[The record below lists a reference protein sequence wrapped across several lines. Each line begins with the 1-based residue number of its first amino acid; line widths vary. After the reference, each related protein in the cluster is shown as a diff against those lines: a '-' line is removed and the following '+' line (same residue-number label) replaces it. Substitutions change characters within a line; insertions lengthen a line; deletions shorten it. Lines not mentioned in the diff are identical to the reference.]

1 MNTANPLSEVSRS
14 TLETTARAA
23 SISMEG
29 AERTLAVQLEF
40 ARGAL
45 KQATANARAV
55 SQVKD
60 VQELMALR
68 SRIAEST
75 LESLVGYSRNL
86 YEVASAAQSEF
97 SRLAEERMGKFQK
110 VVSQGVDEAAA
121 NAPAG
126 SDFAVTAIKSQMA
139 AVTAAFDTFNKAAK
153 HLASFADAGVTAS
166 KPARSPKP
174 ARSRK

>member
-1 MNTANPLSEVSRS
+1 MNTANPLSEVSRYA
-14 TLETTARAA
+14 LEATSRAA
-23 SISMEG
+23 SISMES

-45 KQATANARAV
+45 KQATANAHAV

-68 SRIAEST
+68 TRIAENT

-86 YEVASAAQSEF
+86 YEVASTAQSEF

-110 VVSQGVDEAAA
+110 AVTTSVDQATA
-121 NAPAG
+121 NAPVG
-126 SDFAVTAIKSQMA
+126 SDVAVTAIKSQMA
-139 AVTAAFDTFNKAAK
+139 AVTAAFDSFNKAAK
-153 HLASFADAGVTAS
+153 HLTSFADAGVHASKPAS
-166 KPARSPKP
+166 KPARS
-174 ARSRK
+174 RK